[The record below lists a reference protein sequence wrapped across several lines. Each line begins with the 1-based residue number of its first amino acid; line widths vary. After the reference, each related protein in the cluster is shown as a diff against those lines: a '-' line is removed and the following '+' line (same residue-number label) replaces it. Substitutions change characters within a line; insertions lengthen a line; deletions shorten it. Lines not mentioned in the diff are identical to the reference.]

1 MPWKSFGWMPNDT
14 IFTLISNLAD
24 QKSLAIKETIAKLAP
39 LPTAVLI
46 TGETGTGKDFWA
58 NVLAEL
64 SPFQPMLNLGCGDVP
79 ETLLESE
86 WFGFQRGAFTGADH
100 DFPGKWKSAASGT
113 IFLNQIDLLS
123 LNMQAKLLRV
133 VERKKFFPLGSNQ
146 ETDIAA
152 RFVFSA
158 DSSIAEKVHR
168 GEFRSDLYFR
178 IATVSVLIPPLRDRR
193 DDILPLLRYFCR
205 QQQVDMRLGPEL
217 LRKLREYPW
226 PGNIREL
233 ENFVHGL
240 SVRGGALDDQE
251 AWSYLDRP
259 QTVLQMIQSG
269 ERTLAEIEKEYI
281 FYLMR
286 KYRNKSHVARILG
299 VSRKSLYNKLKSYEN
314 H

>member
-1 MPWKSFGWMPNDT
+1 MPNAT
-14 IFTLISNLAD
+14 IFPLISNLPD
-24 QKSLAIKETIAKLAP
+24 PKSLAVKA
-39 LPTAVLI
+39 AVEKVAALD
-46 TGETGTGKDFWA
+46 TSVLFWGETGSGKDFWA
-58 NVLAEL
+58 AVLAAS
-64 SPFQPMLNLGCGDVP
+64 SPFQPLLNLGCGDVP

-86 WFGFQRGAFTGADH
+86 WFGYLKGAFSGADR
-100 DFPGKWKSAASGT
+100 DYAGKWRQAGNGT

-123 LNMQAKLLRV
+123 LSMQAKLLRV
-133 VERKKFFPLGSNQ
+133 IERKKVFPLGASV
-146 ETDIAA
+146 EADIGA
-152 RFVFSA
+152 RFLFSA
-158 DSSIAEKVHR
+158 DGAIEDKVRR
-168 GEFRSDLYFR
+168 GEFRADLFYR
-178 IATVSVLIPPLRDRR
+178 ISTVSIFIPPLRERR
-193 DDILPLLRYFCR
+193 NDILPLLRYFCR